1 MKINNE
7 AEPLIDILSFTTN
20 VNMSNSGKQPSLN
33 NSIKTIILTFNAKLD
48 AKTVSQAVTLY
59 NLNRDGAEVK
69 ETISVQIDSD
79 DKNTLM
85 INNQMVRAFT
95 GGEAY
100 KIEISNTLKSVTGA
114 TLVSDYVGYFAT
126 NNVFNFT
133 AISDLNNERS
143 QIVVIS
149 DLHLGIDDDFA
160 ETVANKQALVSF
172 LTQVKT
178 SPHIREL
185 VITGDL
191 LDGWFLPMEYV
202 LPDTQEEFFDG
213 VAANN
218 QAIVDALNEIIDTG
232 EIKVTYVPGNHDIL
246 LTQADVARILPGI
259 NQARDDNQGLGTYI
273 TGANSE
279 IAIEHGHRWNI
290 FCTPDPISNR
300 EITKN
305 TTSILPPG
313 YFFTRI
319 ATNSLR
325 EGQPKN
331 THNIFPVVTAPDQTD
346 VSQFGYYVL
355 SRMWQGV
362 MELLP
367 VHECSGDKL
376 IKTNIDGFTETYA
389 INDLFPYENAAGVI
403 DVKLYKNMQD
413 TWDERQDING
423 IKVKIP
429 YIDALLRAATFDFTD
444 DQAQNQFF
452 DLDASKRIVVFG
464 HTHVGR
470 VLPRIN
476 RAGEKTIYANS
487 GTWIDRNPGY
497 PTMTF
502 VVITPAKTDSAID
515 TVNLYQYSNE
525 KTITQWC
532 DGQAITQSL

>member
-1 MKINNE
+1 MKDNNE
-7 AEPLIDILSFTTN
+7 PMVGVMTFTSN
-20 VNMSNSGKQPSLN
+20 VFMSNSAKQPPMN
-33 NSIKTIILTFNAKLD
+33 DRIQTITLTFNEQLD
-48 AKTVSQAVTLY
+48 VKTVSDSVALY
-59 NLNRDGAEVK
+59 TIKRDGALVK
-69 ETISVQIDSD
+69 ETISFQIDCD
-79 DKNTLM
+79 DKNTIM
-85 INNQMVRAFT
+85 INNQMVRTFT

-100 KIEISNTLKSVTGA
+100 KIEISSKLKAVTGA
-114 TLVSDYVGYFAT
+114 TLAEDYVGYFAT
-126 NNVFNFT
+126 NTLFNFT
-133 AISDLNNERS
+133 DIPDLNNERS
-143 QIVVIS
+143 QIVIIS
-149 DLHLGIDDDFA
+149 DLHLGIDDAFA
-160 ETVANKQALVSF
+160 ETVANKQALASF
-172 LTQVKT
+172 LNQVKT
-178 SPHIREL
+178 SPHISEL

-191 LDGWFLPMEYV
+191 FDGWFLPMEYD
-202 LPDTQEEFFDG
+202 LPDTQDEFFDG

-218 QAIVDALNEIIDTG
+218 HVIVNAFNDIIQAGD
-232 EIKVTYVPGNHDIL
+232 IKVTYVPGNHDIL
-246 LTQADVARILPGI
+246 LTEADVARILPGI
-259 NQARDDNQGLGTYI
+259 NQARDENQGLGTYV
-273 TGANSE
+273 TGKNSE

-325 EGQPKN
+325 EGQPKDTTN
-331 THNIFPVVTAPDQTD
+331 TFPIVNPPDQTD

-355 SRMWQGV
+355 WRIWQGV

-367 VHECSGDKL
+367 VYENSAEKL

-389 INDLFPYENAAGVI
+389 INDLFPYENEAGVI

-413 TWDERQDING
+413 TWDERQEING

-429 YIDALLRAATFDFTD
+429 YIEALAKAATFDFTD

-470 VLPRIN
+470 VLPRTN
-476 RAGEKTIYANS
+476 PAGEKTIYANS

-502 VVITPAKTDSAID
+502 VVITQAKTDSAID

-532 DGQAITQSL
+532 EGQAIIQ

>member
-1 MKINNE
+1 MKNNNDS
-7 AEPLIDILSFTTN
+7 EPKVGVMTFASN
-20 VNMSNSGKQPSLN
+20 VFMSCSEKHPSLN
-33 NSIKTIILTFNAKLD
+33 NSIKTITLTFSEKLD
-48 AKTVSQAVTLY
+48 AKTVSDAVTLY
-59 NLNRDGAEVK
+59 TIKRDGALVE
-69 ETISVQIDSD
+69 ETISFQTDPD

-85 INNQMVRAFT
+85 INNEMVRPFT

-100 KIEISNTLKSVTGA
+100 KIHISSNLKSVNGA
-114 TLVSDYVGYFAT
+114 SLASDYVGYFAT

-133 AISDLNNERS
+133 DIPDLNNERS
-143 QIVVIS
+143 QIVIIS
-149 DLHLGIDDDFA
+149 DLHLGIDDAFA
-160 ETVANKQALVSF
+160 ETVANKQALASL
-172 LTQVKT
+172 LTQVNT
-178 SPHIREL
+178 SPHISEL

-191 LDGWFLPMEYV
+191 FDGWFLPMEYV
-202 LPDTQEEFFDG
+202 LPDSQADFFDG

-218 QAIVDALNEIIDTG
+218 QTIVDAFNNIIQAGD
-232 EIKVTYVPGNHDIL
+232 IKVTYVPGNHDIL
-246 LTQADVARILPGI
+246 LTEADVARILPGI
-259 NQARDDNQGLGTYI
+259 NQARDDNQGLGTYV
-273 TGANSE
+273 TGKNSE

-305 TTSILPPG
+305 NTSILPPG

-319 ATNSLR
+319 AANSLR
-325 EGQPKN
+325 EGQPQN
-331 THNIFPVVTAPDQTD
+331 TTNTFPVVTAPDKND

-367 VHECSGDKL
+367 VHESSADKL
-376 IKTNIDGFTETYA
+376 IKTNIDGFTEAYA
-389 INDLFPYENAAGVI
+389 INDLFPYENREGVI

-413 TWDERQDING
+413 TWDERQDINS

-429 YIDALLRAATFDFTD
+429 YIDALVRAATFDFTD

-470 VLPRIN
+470 VLPRTN
-476 RAGEKTIYANS
+476 PAGEKTIYANS

-502 VVITPAKTDSAID
+502 VVITQAKTDSAID

-532 DGQAITQSL
+532 EGQAIKQ

>member
-1 MKINNE
+1 MKNNNE
-7 AEPLIDILSFTTN
+7 SEPMVGFMTFATN
-20 VNMSNSGKQPSLN
+20 VIMSNSAKQPSLN
-33 NSIKTIILTFNAKLD
+33 NSIKTITLTFNEKLD
-48 AKTVSQAVTLY
+48 AKTVSNAVTLCIIK
-59 NLNRDGAEVK
+59 RDGTEAL
-69 ETISVQIDSD
+69 ETISVQIDPD

-100 KIEISNTLKSVTGA
+100 KIQISNTLKSITGA
-114 TLVSDYVGYFAT
+114 TLASDYVGYFAT
-126 NNVFNFT
+126 NHDFNFT
-133 AISDLNNERS
+133 GIPDLNNERS
-143 QIVVIS
+143 QIVIIS
-149 DLHLGIDDDFA
+149 DLHLGIDDAFV
-160 ETVANKQALVSF
+160 ETFANKQALTSF
-172 LTQVKT
+172 LAEVKT
-178 SPHIREL
+178 SPHISEL

-191 LDGWFLPMEYV
+191 FDGWFLPMEYD
-202 LPDTQEEFFDG
+202 LPDTQDEFFDR

-218 QAIVDALNEIIDTG
+218 QTIVDAINEIINAG

-246 LTQADVARILPGI
+246 LTEADVARILPGI
-259 NQARDDNQGLGTYI
+259 NQARDDNQGLGTYV
-273 TGANSE
+273 TGKNSE
-279 IAIEHGHRWNI
+279 IVIEHGHRWNI

-325 EGQPKN
+325 EGQPQN
-331 THNIFPVVTAPDQTD
+331 TTNTFPVVTAPDRND

-362 MELLP
+362 MAELP
-367 VHECSGDKL
+367 VHESSLDKL
-376 IKTNIDGFTETYA
+376 IKTNIDGFTEAYA
-389 INDLFPYENAAGVI
+389 INDLFPYENAEGVI

-429 YIDALLRAATFDFTD
+429 YIDALVRAATFDFTD

-452 DLDASKRIVVFG
+452 DLDATKRIVVFG

-470 VLPRIN
+470 VLPRTN
-476 RAGEKTIYANS
+476 LEGEKTIYANS

-502 VVITPAKTDSAID
+502 VVITPAKVDSAID
-515 TVNLYQYSNE
+515 IVNLYQYSNA

-532 DGQAITQSL
+532 EGQAITQ

>member
-1 MKINNE
+1 MNDNNE
-7 AEPLIDILSFTTN
+7 PMAGIMTFTSN
-20 VNMSNSGKQPSLN
+20 VSMSDSAKQPPMN
-33 NSIKTIILTFNAKLD
+33 DHIQTITLTFNEQLDEKTLSNAVKLY
-48 AKTVSQAVTLY
+48 T
-59 NLNRDGAEVK
+59 LNRSGTGVEDK
-69 ETISVQIDSD
+69 ISVLIDPD

-85 INNQMVRAFT
+85 INNQMVRPFT

-100 KIEISNTLKSVTGA
+100 KIHISCKLKSVNGA
-114 TLVSDYVGYFAT
+114 TMADDYVGYFAT
-126 NNVFNFT
+126 NTLFNFT
-133 AISDLNNERS
+133 GIPDLNNERS
-143 QIVVIS
+143 QIVIIS
-149 DLHLGIDDDFA
+149 DLHLGIDDAFA
-160 ETVANKQALVSF
+160 ETVANKQALASF

-178 SPHIREL
+178 SPHISEL

-191 LDGWFLPMEYV
+191 FDGWFLPMEYN
-202 LPDTQEEFFDG
+202 LPDTQDEFFDG

-218 QAIVDALNEIIDTG
+218 QVIVDAFNNIIQAGD
-232 EIKVTYVPGNHDIL
+232 IKVTYVPGNHDIL
-246 LTQADVARILPGI
+246 LTEADVARILPGI
-259 NQARDDNQGLGTYI
+259 DQARDDNQGLGTYV
-273 TGANSE
+273 TGLNSE

-300 EITKN
+300 EITQN

-325 EGQPKN
+325 EGQPKDTTN
-331 THNIFPVVTAPDQTD
+331 TFPVVTPPDQTD

-355 SRMWQGV
+355 WRIWQGV

-367 VHECSGDKL
+367 VYESSAEKL

-389 INDLFPYENAAGVI
+389 INDLFPYENEAGAI

-413 TWDERQDING
+413 TWDERQEING

-429 YIDALLRAATFDFTD
+429 YIEALAKAATFDFTD

-452 DLDASKRIVVFG
+452 DLDDSKRIVVFG

-470 VLPRIN
+470 VLPRTN
-476 RAGEKTIYANS
+476 PAGEKTIYANS

-502 VVITPAKTDSAID
+502 VVITQAKTDSAID

-532 DGQAITQSL
+532 EGQAIIQ

>member
-1 MKINNE
+1 MKNNNDS
-7 AEPLIDILSFTTN
+7 EPKVGVMTFASN
-20 VNMSNSGKQPSLN
+20 VFISCSEKHPSLN
-33 NSIKTIILTFNAKLD
+33 NSIKTITLSFNEKLD
-48 AKTVSQAVTLY
+48 AKTVSNAVTLY
-59 NLNRDGAEVK
+59 TLNRDGVEVE
-69 ETISVQIDSD
+69 ETISMQIDHD

-85 INNQMVRAFT
+85 INNEMVRPFT

-100 KIEISNTLKSVTGA
+100 KIHISSNLKSVNGA
-114 TLVSDYVGYFAT
+114 SLASDYVGYFAI

-133 AISDLNNERS
+133 GIPDLNNERS
-143 QIVVIS
+143 QIVIIS
-149 DLHLGIDDDFA
+149 DLHLGIDNAFA
-160 ETVANKQALVSF
+160 ETVANKQALASF

-178 SPHIREL
+178 SSHISEL

-191 LDGWFLPMEYV
+191 FDGWFLPMEYV
-202 LPDTQEEFFDG
+202 LPDSQADFFDG

-218 QAIVDALNEIIDTG
+218 QAIVDAFNNIIQEGD
-232 EIKVTYVPGNHDIL
+232 IKVTYVPGNHDIL
-246 LTQADVARILPGI
+246 LTEADVARILPGI
-259 NQARDDNQGLGTYI
+259 NQARDDNQGLGTYV
-273 TGANSE
+273 TGKNSE

-325 EGQPKN
+325 EGQPQN
-331 THNIFPVVTAPDQTD
+331 TTNTFPVVTAPDKND

-355 SRMWQGV
+355 SRMWLGV
-362 MELLP
+362 MAELP
-367 VHECSGDKL
+367 VNESSSDKL
-376 IKTNIDGFTETYA
+376 IKTNIDGFTEAYA
-389 INDLFPYENAAGVI
+389 INDLFPYENGEGVI

-429 YIDALLRAATFDFTD
+429 YIDALVRAATFDFTD

-470 VLPRIN
+470 VLPRTN
-476 RAGEKTIYANS
+476 PAGEKTIYANS

-502 VVITPAKTDSAID
+502 VVITQAKKDSAID

-525 KTITQWC
+525 KNITQWC
-532 DGQAITQSL
+532 EGQAIKQ

>member
-1 MKINNE
+1 MKNNNE
-7 AEPLIDILSFTTN
+7 SEPIIDVITFVSN
-20 VNMSNSGKQPSLN
+20 VFMSKTAKQPPVN
-33 NSIKTIILTFNAKLD
+33 NSIQTITLTFNEQLD
-48 AKTVSQAVTLY
+48 AKTVSDAVMLY
-59 NLNRDGAEVK
+59 ILNRDGAEVL
-69 ETISVQIDSD
+69 ETISFQIDPD
-79 DKNTLM
+79 DQNTLM
-85 INNQMVRAFT
+85 INNQMVRPFT

-100 KIEISNTLKSVTGA
+100 KIHISSNLKSVNGA
-114 TLVSDYVGYFAT
+114 RLASDYVGYFAT
-126 NNVFNFT
+126 NNIFNFT
-133 AISDLNNERS
+133 GIPDLNNERS
-143 QIVVIS
+143 QIVIIS
-149 DLHLGIDDDFA
+149 DLHLGIDDAFA
-160 ETVANKQALVSF
+160 ETVANKQALASF

-178 SPHIREL
+178 APHISEL

-191 LDGWFLPMEYV
+191 FDGWFLPMEYV
-202 LPDTQEEFFDG
+202 LPDSQADFFDG

-218 QAIVDALNEIIDTG
+218 QAIVDAFNNIIQAGD
-232 EIKVTYVPGNHDIL
+232 IKVTYVPGNHDIL
-246 LTQADVARILPGI
+246 LTEADVARILPGI
-259 NQARDDNQGLGTYI
+259 NQARDANQGLGTYV

-325 EGQPKN
+325 EGQPKDTN
-331 THNIFPVVTAPDQTD
+331 NVFPVVTAPDQTD

-355 SRMWQGV
+355 WRIWQGV

-367 VHECSGDKL
+367 VHESSADKL

-389 INDLFPYENAAGVI
+389 INDLFPYENEAGVI

-429 YIDALLRAATFDFTD
+429 YIEALAKAATFDFTD

-470 VLPRIN
+470 VLPRTN
-476 RAGEKTIYANS
+476 PAGEKTIYANS

-502 VVITPAKTDSAID
+502 VVITQAKTDSAID

-532 DGQAITQSL
+532 EGQAIMQ